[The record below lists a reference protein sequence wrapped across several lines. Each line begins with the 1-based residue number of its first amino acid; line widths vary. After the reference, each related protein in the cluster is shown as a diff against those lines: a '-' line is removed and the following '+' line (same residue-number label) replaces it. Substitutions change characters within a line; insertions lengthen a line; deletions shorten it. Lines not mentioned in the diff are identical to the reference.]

1 MSQYSVAGNVCGSRL
16 DYLCNGLKNNHTA
29 NLVLFFNHVK
39 TVFRFQQWALLE
51 YGLCLL
57 TSTGLF
63 LLASSFQK
71 LVAGGVLS
79 CSMHAHAIPV
89 AFS

>member
-1 MSQYSVAGNVCGSRL
+1 MSQYSVTGNVCGSRL

-79 CSMHAHAIPV
+79 CSMHAHTIPV